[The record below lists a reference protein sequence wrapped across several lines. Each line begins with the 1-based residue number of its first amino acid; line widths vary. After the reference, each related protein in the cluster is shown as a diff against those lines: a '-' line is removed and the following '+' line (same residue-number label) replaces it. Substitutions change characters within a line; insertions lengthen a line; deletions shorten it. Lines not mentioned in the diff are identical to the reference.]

1 MDLKAPVIIA
11 VTFGILAGIAV
22 SYKRRQLSKL
32 NEVQKEKV
40 IIDNF
45 KSTVKTGLYA
55 GIGFLFLCAL
65 ICGFMCFRLYK
76 EDGDFVFR
84 DVTVNLNDAIKN
96 ENEPEAGTY
105 VTANFSLVGEAFY
118 SDDNSTMFY
127 PVVLND
133 SGEKPCVI
141 AIRRDID
148 GTNVIESLNYVDESV
163 NYINSGKDTGNL
175 SEIEVSGRY
184 VVISHNLS
192 AYENANDNSKI
203 DYQKYNIKNTC
214 VDITVSKEKLKHDIV
229 VLFIAFIVFVVMGT
243 AMVITTII
251 LSKHF

>member
-1 MDLKAPVIIA
+1 MDIKVPVIIA

-84 DVTVNLNDAIKN
+84 DVTVDLNDAIKN
-96 ENEPEAGTY
+96 GNEPEAGAY
-105 VTANFSLVGEAFY
+105 VTASFSLVGEAFY
-118 SDDNSTMFY
+118 SDDNTTMFY
-127 PVVLND
+127 PVVLQD
-133 SGEKPCVI
+133 SGERPCVI

-148 GTNVIESLNYVDESV
+148 GTNVIEELK
-163 NYINSGKDTGNL
+163 YIDSSSDIIKAGKDAGEL
-175 SEIEVSGRY
+175 PVIEVTGRY

-192 AYENANDNSKI
+192 AYENANDNSKL
-203 DYQKYNIKNTC
+203 DYKKYNIKNTC
-214 VDITVSKEKLKHDIV
+214 VDITVSKDKLKHDII

-243 AMVITTII
+243 ALVITTVI